1 MPNFCRKG
9 NIMSVQKD
17 FTDAV
22 VREEC
27 TRHHINS
34 GYQVNN
40 GNYYDSYMENKA
52 WENYLAAMNPVH
64 KQRYMEGDGG
74 ELKEKGKQPPKMA
87 SLISSSRMIYL
98 LSKDIPYSGSTE
110 FYFEQK
116 RDTVVG
122 HDANLDG
129 FYYNGDKYFYV
140 EAKCREPYGHSLVQH
155 ISSNYSDVYCMLREK
170 MRSVFNCVMED
181 LKDGYMNVIFL
192 SRGKPVK
199 YFDIKQ
205 MICHLLGIAA
215 YHLRAEED
223 PKPITFLYLLYDP
236 RKLVFPEKTSAEILR
251 IYEKTCQAALGYRF
265 EEMFGYIIDY
275 LVDVKNL
282 PGKHRETLKRVF
294 TFELCSQ
301 YDYHSKF

>member
-1 MPNFCRKG
+1 
-9 NIMSVQKD
+9 MSILKD
-17 FTDAV
+17 FTEAV
-22 VREEC
+22 VKDESEKLG
-27 TRHHINS
+27 IS
-34 GYQVNN
+34 VGYEVKDRKP
-40 GNYYDSYMENKA
+40 YTEYMSNKA
-52 WENYLAAMNPVH
+52 WSEFKRKMSTKHIA
-64 KQRYMEGDGG
+64 EFG
-74 ELKEKGKQPPKMA
+74 KGSGSEMDDSPGNVPKM
-87 SLISSSRMIYL
+87 SSMISSSRMIFM
-98 LSKDIPYSGSTE
+98 LSKEIDGFS
-110 FYFEQK
+110 FEAK
-116 RDTVVG
+116 RHTVVG
-122 HDANLDG
+122 GEANLDG
-129 FYYNGDKYFYV
+129 YLYREDRIFYV
-140 EAKCREPYGHSLVQH
+140 ESKCREPYNHETIEELSVKYQAVLD
-155 ISSNYSDVYCMLREK
+155 YLRK
-170 MRSVFNCVMED
+170 KRNAFDCVMEKISD
-181 LKDGYMNVIFL
+181 CKLRVAFFCD
-192 SRGKPVK
+192 GKPVLG
-199 YFDIKQ
+199 FDIKQ